1 MEDMIV
7 FSCDAFCAFF
17 PLLQPPKPE
26 ASTLPLSPHSEML
39 SWKGRE
45 LTVKCSDVA
54 QEEADIIVVCNNAL
68 LVDDGGGV
76 YGAVNRES
84 LGILE
89 ENCSKYIRRCGPV
102 EVGRIAL
109 TEAGGNL
116 RCKWVIHAIGPQ
128 NYYFPDTC
136 WALLSQAVK
145 ETLERAEQLKAVS
158 IAFPAISTGEFGV
171 SGELSAE
178 AIIDTILGYKFS
190 KGSTLAD
197 IRIVIIGHR
206 IYSCFARR
214 LVLKRSGQVQH

>member
-1 MEDMIV
+1 
-7 FSCDAFCAFF
+7 
-17 PLLQPPKPE
+17 
-26 ASTLPLSPHSEML
+26 ML

-45 LTVKCSDVA
+45 LTVKFSDIA
-54 QEEADIIVVCNNAL
+54 LEEADILVVCNNTL

-89 ENCSKYIRRCGPV
+89 ENCSKYIRGYGPV

-136 WALLSQAVK
+136 RALLSQAVR
-145 ETLERAEQLKAVS
+145 ETLQQAEQLKAVS

-171 SGELSAE
+171 SGELSAK
-178 AIIDTILGYKFS
+178 AIIDTILDYKFS
-190 KGSTLAD
+190 EQSTLAD
-197 IRIVIIGHR
+197 IRIVIIARR

-214 LVLKRSGQVQH
+214 LVLKRSEQVQH